1 MREKEFWQ
9 NLLETMIAE
18 GILTVEE
25 SVKIINEIK
34 KEGEL
39 CQ

>member
-1 MREKEFWQ
+1 MNEKEFWQ
-9 NLLETMIAE
+9 NLLETMIEE
-18 GILTVEE
+18 GLLTVEE
-25 SVKIINEIK
+25 SVNIINEIT